1 MSTQTIIPNQSVFED
16 EDVLTYPGDT
26 TDVVGQVVGPNWLG
40 EFYVAVDAVPTM
52 RRLRVNNATG
62 EFYSDE
68 PEATKVY
75 FKLLTKERQG
85 FLSSTARHEFVNR
98 MASYKA
104 DEEKRGFEVLPQN
117 SEIAQAE
124 KFFKTPAIWS

>member
-1 MSTQTIIPNQSVFED
+1 MSTQTIIPNQSVFND
-16 EDVLTYPGDT
+16 EDVLHYPGDT

-40 EFYVAVDAVPTM
+40 EFYVAVDAEPIAQLGVDVGDSFTM
-52 RRLRVNNATG
+52 KIVK
-62 EFYSDE
+62 
-68 PEATKVY
+68 TKVR
-75 FKLLTKERQG
+75 FELLTKERQG

>member
-1 MSTQTIIPNQSVFED
+1 MSTQTIIPNQSVFND
-16 EDVLTYPGDT
+16 EDILHYPGDT

-40 EFYVAVDAVPTM
+40 EFYVAVDAEIGM
-52 RRLRVNNATG
+52 RRLQVDKATG
-62 EFYSDE
+62 EFFSGE
-68 PEATKVY
+68 PETTTVR
-75 FKLLTKERQG
+75 FELLTKERQG
-85 FLSSTARHEFVNR
+85 FLNSTARHEFVNR

-117 SEIAQAE
+117 SEIAQVE